1 MRCLMFLPLF
11 LFLDGCA
18 GQSSVMSNYT
28 YWVEDLSLQ
37 FSGDHE
43 SFLSEADVKE
53 RLFQGLVHQ
62 FASKGL
68 QASSMEAAD
77 FIVRAHVVYE
87 RAIQD
92 DAISSFALG
101 GGYLANVLI
110 GYKVDIKGRDGTI
123 LSSEMP
129 AQRMYAKGM
138 IHDMQ
143 TIMNVLGRST
153 NKHSEDVYVDKIPEM
168 IVAKIMSMP

>member
-1 MRCLMFLPLF
+1 MRFLIFVSLF
-11 LFLDGCA
+11 FVLVGCV
-18 GQSSVMSNYT
+18 GQPSVMRNHT

-53 RLFQGLVHQ
+53 RLLQGLVHQ

-92 DAISSFALG
+92 DAISSFAVG

-110 GYKVDIKGRDGTI
+110 GYKVDLKGRDGAI
-123 LSSEMP
+123 LYAEMP

-138 IHDMQ
+138 IHDVQ
-143 TIMNVLGRST
+143 AIMNVLGRST
-153 NKHSEDVYVDKIPEM
+153 NKHSEDVYMNKIPEM
-168 IVAKIMSMP
+168 MLAKILSMP